1 MEYQN
6 NNRGVIQN
14 RDRKKQIIDF
24 SGLKYGKIT
33 PTDIDGLIEYKDKA
47 MMFFEYKYN
56 NAELP
61 HGQKLAL
68 ERCVNDIRKA
78 GKIAVAFIC
87 EHNVSDCNTDID
99 ASSAIVRDCYYNG
112 KWYHDGK
119 RTVKQKADSFIAFV
133 ERGETA

>member
-47 MMFFEYKYN
+47 MMFF
-56 NAELP
+56 
-61 HGQKLAL
+61 
-68 ERCVNDIRKA
+68 
-78 GKIAVAFIC
+78 
-87 EHNVSDCNTDID
+87 
-99 ASSAIVRDCYYNG
+99 
-112 KWYHDGK
+112 
-119 RTVKQKADSFIAFV
+119 
-133 ERGETA
+133 